1 MTKKSRPSNKENR
14 AGWIRDTVVKV
25 RDRYHPIVWV
35 HFWLTMS
42 SCITGFM
49 LYPYLVIYMTEQLG
63 ASAVAAAGAIS
74 FPSLISMFFKLWAG
88 NISDRFGR
96 RPVLMM
102 APMLQFMVL
111 IGMIFANEVWHF
123 YVLLTLN
130 GLSGNLYLPAEN
142 AQIADVVSEKQRT
155 EAYALNNVAINIG
168 ATLGPLLGIAAY
180 HLNPPLIF
188 CAEAAIALVTATVVY
203 FKIPETLPKE
213 DQDSTGQ
220 TKGKVLPG
228 LGAHFPLYLLIL
240 FAVPVYMVEM
250 QMNSTMPLYLKT
262 QFVDYLLVYGTLR
275 TVTGILTAVLQ
286 MPVALWSKRWRA
298 ERVVMIGY
306 SLLVAYSLFYGFTP
320 FFWLLVIA
328 EFCWTLTDM
337 LLFPRLKQIVSVM
350 ADPQVRARYF
360 SLFDI
365 SLSVG
370 KMTAPVLG
378 SVVLVQYGGKALFGG
393 LGVLLLLAGVCQV
406 ILVSRV
412 LSADKRK
419 KEQTPEMAG

>member
-1 MTKKSRPSNKENR
+1 MTEKSKPPYRRNVG
-14 AGWIRDTVVKV
+14 GWIRSKAAKV
-25 RDRYHPIVWV
+25 RDRYHSIVWI

-49 LYPYLVIYMTEQLG
+49 LYPYLVVYMTEQLG

-74 FPSLISMFFKLWAG
+74 FPSFIAIFFKLWAG

-96 RPVLMM
+96 RPVLFM
-102 APMLQFMVL
+102 APMFQFIVL

-130 GLSGNLYLPAEN
+130 GLSSNLYLPAKD
-142 AQIADVVSEKQRT
+142 AQMADIVSEKQRT

-180 HLNPPLIF
+180 HLNPSLIF
-188 CAEAAIALVTATVVY
+188 CAEAGIALVTATVVY
-203 FKIPETLPKE
+203 FKIPETLPQAE
-213 DQDSTGQ
+213 QDSTGPTQ
-220 TKGKVLPG
+220 RKVLLG
-228 LGAHFPLYLLIL
+228 IGAHFPLYLLIL

-262 QFVDYLLVYGTLR
+262 QFVEYLLVYGTLR

-286 MPVALWSKRWRA
+286 MPVTLWSQRWRG
-298 ERVVMIGY
+298 ERVVMISY
-306 SLLVAYSLFYGFTP
+306 FLLIAYSFFYGFMP
-320 FFWLLVIA
+320 YFWLLVVA
-328 EFCWTLTDM
+328 EFCWTMTDM
-337 LLFPRLKQIVSVM
+337 LLLPRLKQIVSIM
-350 ADPQVRARYF
+350 ANSQVRARYF

-378 SVVLVQYGGKALFGG
+378 SVVLVQYGGKILFGG
-393 LGVLLLLAGVCQV
+393 LGALLLLAGVGQA

-419 KEQTPEMAG
+419 KEQTPEAAG